1 MAPAKPAVR
10 LLLDPPRDVA
20 AITADGDSVVL
31 RGVAELVGRVVRD
44 SADTIAV
51 MVTTVRRVR
60 AESPSGVASGTVA
73 AVARDSTVRVE
84 IISRHPQTVEI
95 GVTALTLAAIAA
107 LIAIA
112 MALGSG
118 S

>member
-20 AITADGDSVVL
+20 AI
-31 RGVAELVGRVVRD
+31 
-44 SADTIAV
+44 
-51 MVTTVRRVR
+51 
-60 AESPSGVASGTVA
+60 
-73 AVARDSTVRVE
+73 
-84 IISRHPQTVEI
+84 
-95 GVTALTLAAIAA
+95 AA

-112 MALGSG
+112 MALGNG